1 MSAGKALNDQNLDL
15 AMKEM
20 DKDGSGEVDFNEFYQ
35 WWTSETPKTLQMNF
49 EVLDP
54 AGTIHTYA
62 HTHTYLFICMSPCT
76 YIICIYIILYAVDV
90 CVLPPAP
97 LLVWVA
103 NTYIVQYYI
112 SSSGNTVVVYN

>member
-54 AGTIHTYA
+54 AGTIHTYIRTQMRA
-62 HTHTYLFICMSPCT
+62 RWRPWCHSTRAIACIRICMYSRT
-76 YIICIYIILYAVDV
+76 GAD
-90 CVLPPAP
+90 
-97 LLVWVA
+97 
-103 NTYIVQYYI
+103 
-112 SSSGNTVVVYN
+112 